1 MKNNIIQLTL
11 IITSLIVVG
20 CSPANILVSGAGTSM
35 VVAEGDRS
43 LGTVVD
49 DATIKV
55 NIAAKFINSDDN
67 LFVDVGT
74 NVLEGRVLLTGLV
87 DNQEIRIDAVRR
99 VWEVDGVIEVINE
112 IQIGNRATLKEYAQD
127 IWITTQVRSVAAK
140 AVGLRVISYNF
151 ETIQGKVYVA
161 LQLPTFFCWRSWSNG
176 RYWKKRD
183 RAREIGLES
192 LKPYSPRS
200 RKISIYFSLG
210 F

>member
-1 MKNNIIQLTL
+1 MKINIIRLSL
-11 IITSLIVVG
+11 IIASLIIIG
-20 CSPANILVSGAGTSM
+20 CSPANILVSGAGTGM

-67 LFVDVGT
+67 LFIDVGT

-87 DNQEIRIDAVRR
+87 DNQEIRIDAVRK

-127 IWITTQVRSVAAK
+127 VWITAQVRGVAAK

-161 LQLPTFFCWRSWSNG
+161 GITSRPEQLENLLIAIKSIKG
-176 RYWKKRD
+176 VK
-183 RAREIGLES
+183 EIINYVIVKE
-192 LKPYSPRS
+192 
-200 RKISIYFSLG
+200 
-210 F
+210 

>member
-1 MKNNIIQLTL
+1 MKNNIIQLSL
-11 IITSLIVVG
+11 ITASLIVIG

-87 DNQEIRIDAVRR
+87 DNQEIRIDAVRK

-127 IWITTQVRSVAAK
+127 VWITTQVRSVASK

-161 LQLPTFFCWRSWSNG
+161 GITSRPEQLEDLLIAIKSIKG
-176 RYWKKRD
+176 VK
-183 RAREIGLES
+183 EIINYVIVKE
-192 LKPYSPRS
+192 
-200 RKISIYFSLG
+200 
-210 F
+210 